1 MPRSDKEILNEIQ
14 TLEGVTEI
22 TMTDDAGKSIKRDVS
37 YIEGYIEALIWC
49 ISTTDDEG
57 EA

>member
-1 MPRSDKEILNEIQ
+1 MPRSNKEILDEIAC
-14 TLEGVTEI
+14 LEGVSEI
-22 TMTDDAGKSIKRDVS
+22 IITQEGKEESKSVE
-37 YIEGYIEALIWC
+37 YIEGYMNALIWC

>member
-1 MPRSDKEILNEIQ
+1 MSRSNKEILNEIQ

-22 TMTDDAGKSIKRDVS
+22 TITDDNGKSIKRDVS
-37 YIEGYIEALIWC
+37 YIEGYIHALIWC